1 MIDVNKIKSKSHY
14 MLKGSV
20 GLGMGCRM
28 NQIYQVRVSLFVKV
42 ILEQRLEMVRELDFQ
57 ISVGQL
63 CGSKEQP

>member
-1 MIDVNKIKSKSHY
+1 